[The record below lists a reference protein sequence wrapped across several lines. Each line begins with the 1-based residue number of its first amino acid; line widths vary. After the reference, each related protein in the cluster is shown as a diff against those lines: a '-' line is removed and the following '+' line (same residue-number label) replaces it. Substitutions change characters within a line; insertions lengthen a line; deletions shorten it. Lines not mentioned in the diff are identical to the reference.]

1 MTGPQ
6 VAPMVAIA
14 IILAVTGM
22 ASFIFGHLI
31 GDKRRF
37 TLING
42 YTDEKM
48 LEPDRFARWMRV
60 CYYIMGLVLLAS
72 AALIVLTRAVVAVVL
87 VSTIIVAGIL
97 IVMTVGARRYY
108 RI

>member
-14 IILAVTGM
+14 IILAVTGV

-42 YTDEKM
+42 YTEEKM
-48 LEPDRFARWMRV
+48 LEPDRFARWMRI
-60 CYYIMGLVLLAS
+60 CYYIIGLVLLTS

-87 VSTIIVAGIL
+87 VCTIAVAGIL

>member
-14 IILAVTGM
+14 VILAITGV

-37 TLING
+37 TLVNG
-42 YTDEKM
+42 YTEEKM
-48 LEPDRFARWMRV
+48 LEPDRFARWMRI

-72 AALIVLTRAVVAVVL
+72 AALIVLTQAVVAVVV
-87 VSTIIVAGIL
+87 VSTIIVAGVL

>member
-14 IILAVTGM
+14 VILAIAGV
-22 ASFIFGHLI
+22 AWLIFGHLI

-37 TLING
+37 SLVNG
-42 YTDEKM
+42 YTEEKM
-48 LEPDRFARWMRV
+48 LEPDRFARWMRM
-60 CYYIMGLVLLAS
+60 CYHVLGVVLLAS
-72 AALIVLTRAVVAVVL
+72 AALILLTRAVLAVVV
-87 VSTIIVAGIL
+87 VSTIIVAGVL
-97 IVMTVGARRYY
+97 VVMTVGARRYY

>member
-14 IILAVTGM
+14 VILAITGV

-42 YTDEKM
+42 YTEEKM
-48 LEPDRFARWMRV
+48 LEPDRFARWMRI
-60 CYYIMGLVLLAS
+60 CYYIIGLVLLTS

-87 VSTIIVAGIL
+87 VCTIAVAGIL

>member
-14 IILAVTGM
+14 VILAITGV

-42 YTDEKM
+42 YTEDKM
-48 LEPDRFARWMRV
+48 LEPDRFARWMRI
-60 CYYIMGLVLLAS
+60 CYSIMGLVLLTS

-87 VSTIIVAGIL
+87 VCTIAVAGIL

>member
-1 MTGPQ
+1 
-6 VAPMVAIA
+6 MVAIA
-14 IILAVTGM
+14 VILAITGV

-42 YTDEKM
+42 YTEDKM
-48 LEPDRFARWMRV
+48 LEPDRFARWMRI
-60 CYYIMGLVLLAS
+60 CYYIIGLVLLTS

-87 VSTIIVAGIL
+87 VCTIAVAGIL

>member
-14 IILAVTGM
+14 IILAVTGV

-42 YTDEKM
+42 YTEEKM
-48 LEPDRFARWMRV
+48 LEPDRFARWMRI

-87 VSTIIVAGIL
+87 VSV
-97 IVMTVGARRYY
+97 R
-108 RI
+108 

>member
-14 IILAVTGM
+14 VILAVTGV

-42 YTDEKM
+42 YTEEKM
-48 LEPDRFARWMRV
+48 LEPDRFARWMRI
-60 CYYIMGLVLLAS
+60 CYYTMGLVLLAS
-72 AALIVLTRAVVAVVL
+72 AALIVVTRAVVAVVL
-87 VSTIIVAGIL
+87 VSTIMVAGIL
-97 IVMTVGARRYY
+97 IAMTVGARRYF

>member
-14 IILAVTGM
+14 VILAITGV

-42 YTDEKM
+42 YTEDKM
-48 LEPDRFARWMRV
+48 LEPDRFARWMRI
-60 CYYIMGLVLLAS
+60 CYYIIGLVLLTS

-87 VSTIIVAGIL
+87 VCTIAVAGIL

>member
-14 IILAVTGM
+14 VILAITGV

-42 YTDEKM
+42 YTEEKM
-48 LEPDRFARWMRV
+48 LEPDRFARWMRI

-72 AALIVLTRAVVAVVL
+72 AALIVLTQAVVAVVV
-87 VSTIIVAGIL
+87 VSTIIVAGVL

>member
-14 IILAVTGM
+14 VILAITGV

-37 TLING
+37 NLING
-42 YTDEKM
+42 YTEENM
-48 LEPDRFARWMRV
+48 VEPDRFARWMRI
-60 CYYIMGLVLLAS
+60 CYYVMGLVLVAS
-72 AALIVLTRAVVAVVL
+72 SALIVLTRAVLVVVL
-87 VSTIIVAGIL
+87 VSTAIVTVIL
-97 IVMTVGARRYY
+97 VVMTVGARRYY
-108 RI
+108 KV